1 MNQVHVGLQEREYP
15 NIIRLKKI
23 EAEMHTAINE
33 YKYLQDT
40 LTAELNH
47 EVADREINTYDGRS
61 TVGYLRQ
68 IMQEQINVLKMLV
81 EEARPILANILAK
94 GELNQDIVSVKQKDL
109 NEINS
114 NLQVESDKLR
124 ALEIEVNTIERENDI
139 ASKQQTSYMLQS
151 FFLSLLAIVIAGLT
165 INAVMNPKGNF
176 IETAILVI
184 IVALVVYYLYQ
195 KYV

>member
-1 MNQVHVGLQEREYP
+1 MNQAHVGLQEREYP

-23 EAEMHTAINE
+23 EGEMHTAINE
-33 YKYLQDT
+33 YKYLQDM
-40 LTAELNH
+40 LTEELNH
-47 EVADREINTYDGRS
+47 EVADREINSYDGKA
-61 TVGYLRQ
+61 TIGYYRQ
-68 IMQEQINVLKMLV
+68 KMEEQINVLKMLV
-81 EEARPILANILAK
+81 EQARPILANILAK
-94 GELNQDIVSVKQKDL
+94 GELNQDIVNVKQKDL

-114 NLQVESDKLR
+114 SLQVESDKLR
-124 ALEIEVNTIERENDI
+124 ALEIEVNTIDQEN
-139 ASKQQTSYMLQS
+139 AVATKQQSSYMLQS